1 MSQTTENQS
10 TIEGWTFLEQ
20 EVARTAFD
28 LAQEREV
35 RLLISTLRDRLD
47 GLSSVQ
53 AVWDL
58 HDFLSIKRHEIDG
71 KYDYR
76 YPSLLFVFA
85 ELVQEGLLDID
96 ELQGL
101 SPDKLAKVRAMSR
114 LTT

>member
-1 MSQTTENQS
+1 MSNATES
-10 TIEGWTFLEQ
+10 DTAVEGWSSLEQ
-20 EVARTAFD
+20 DVARSAFD

-35 RLLISTLRDRLD
+35 MILIKTLKARLD
-47 GLSSVQ
+47 DLGSVQ

-85 ELVQEGLLDID
+85 ELVQEGLLDIN
-96 ELQGL
+96 ELEGL

-114 LTT
+114 LGS